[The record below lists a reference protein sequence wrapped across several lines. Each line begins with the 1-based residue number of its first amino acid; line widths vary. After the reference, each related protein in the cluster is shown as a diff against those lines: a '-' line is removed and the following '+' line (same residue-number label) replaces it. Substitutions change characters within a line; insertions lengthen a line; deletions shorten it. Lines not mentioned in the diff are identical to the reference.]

1 VQPCQLRERLHEQ
14 GGDDMNGHSISKW
27 VCNNHGEDVHIQ
39 DHVTYQDIAEA
50 GIPICSECGED
61 MEFISEKWVEG

>member
-1 VQPCQLRERLHEQ
+1 
-14 GGDDMNGHSISKW
+14 MNGHSISKW